1 MGIYERWMNLPVKA
15 RLYIGV
21 STFVVAFTADYVL
34 GRLET
39 EAKTRKEIEKLIQ

>member
-1 MGIYERWMNLPVKA
+1 MGLYDRWMNLPVKA

-34 GRLET
+34 GKLET
-39 EAKTRKEIEKLIQ
+39 ETQARKEIEKLIQ